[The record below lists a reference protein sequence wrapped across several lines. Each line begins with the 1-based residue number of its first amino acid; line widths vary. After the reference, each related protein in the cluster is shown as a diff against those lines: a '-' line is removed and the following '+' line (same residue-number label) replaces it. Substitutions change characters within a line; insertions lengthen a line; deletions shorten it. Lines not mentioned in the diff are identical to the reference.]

1 MVFISVSYN
10 YSPEFDSPE
19 NWFKRAQIY
28 NGILEHLSGRNT
40 VINVKQINYIGNHT
54 HKGVHHKFVDFGK
67 KKTFFPLRFNRFI
80 KSLNPD
86 IILFQGL
93 HHPFQLIQLRFLL
106 NKKVK
111 IIAHHH
117 AEKPFTGLKK
127 YLQKIADRCVDAYLF
142 ASHEIGMDWVNRGNL
157 LSPEKIH
164 EVMEVSSVFYPIE
177 KTIARSKTGAFGDP
191 VFLWVGRLNANK
203 DPFTVIK
210 AFLRFAELHPNA
222 TLYMIYHTDDLLP
235 DIIEFLKDH
244 SYKDNIILIGKVPN
258 NDLLYWYNSADFII
272 SGSHYEG
279 SGTAIAEAMSCG
291 CIPVVTDIFSFRMIT
306 DNGKC
311 GFLYKAGDEIAL
323 LATLINLKHINLAE
337 KKAASL
343 AYFKSNLS
351 FDAIA
356 AKIQEIASSL

>member
-10 YSPEFDSPE
+10 YSPEFNSPK

-28 NGILEHLSGRNT
+28 NGILEHLSGKNT
-40 VINVKQINYIGNHT
+40 VINVKQINYTGNHT
-54 HKGVHHKFVDFGK
+54 HNGVHHKFVDFGK

-93 HHPFQLIQLRFLL
+93 HHPLQLIQLRFLL

-142 ASHEIGMDWVNRGNL
+142 ASHEIGMDWVNKGNL
-157 LSPEKIH
+157 LSPQKIH

-210 AFLRFAELHPNA
+210 AFLRFAEAHPAA
-222 TLYMIYHTDDLLP
+222 TLYMVYHTDDLLP

-323 LATLINLKHINLAE
+323 LTTLINLKHTDLAE
-337 KKAASL
+337 KRATSL

-351 FDAIA
+351 FGAIA